1 MNNLKKIGPSLLF
14 VLMLL
19 SGCMYPDENLAQNK
33 IPYEAQIESVQNAV
47 ERYQEANDGILPI
60 KTKDASTPI
69 YQKYLIDFKKI
80 VPGYIPEIP
89 GNAFENGGI
98 FQYVL
103 IDVETNPTVKLLD
116 LRVAETIREI
126 NIRLSTNKYPPF
138 KDQVSKN
145 VFTLDFTKLG
155 FSEAPVA
162 ISPYTGA
169 NLPFVISGDGEIY
182 VDYRSDL
189 YHILKESEKSTTPGE
204 DIRYILTE
212 GSMFVPAYSLP
223 YTVDSSNSE
232 PIFLDN

>member
-1 MNNLKKIGPSLLF
+1 MNKLKKILPGLLL
-14 VLMLL
+14 VLILL
-19 SGCMYPDENLAQNK
+19 SGCMYPEENLAQNK
-33 IPYEAQIESVQNAV
+33 IPYEAQIESVQNAIGQ
-47 ERYQEANDGILPI
+47 YQEANDGILPI

-103 IDVETNPTVKLLD
+103 IDVETEPTVKLLD
-116 LRVAETIREI
+116 LRMAETIRDI
-126 NIRLSTNKYPPF
+126 KLRLKANKYPPF
-138 KDQVSKN
+138 KEQLSKN
-145 VFTLDFTKLG
+145 VFTLDYSKLG
-155 FSEAPVA
+155 YSEDPVA

-169 NLPFVISGDGEIY
+169 NLPYVITGDGEIY

-189 YHILKESEKSTTPGE
+189 YQAVKDNEYTSTPGE
-204 DIRYILTE
+204 DIRHILTE
-212 GSMFVPAYSLP
+212 NSMFVPAYSLP
-223 YTVDSSNSE
+223 YTMDSSNGE